1 MNVADGIIYFTVITF
16 VYMFGNEVNILYYQA
31 LRPHSLTDSLT
42 HANVEAL
49 PGIMPPWNMYL
60 N

>member
-1 MNVADGIIYFTVITF
+1 MNVADGTSYFTEITF

-31 LRPHSLTDSLT
+31 LQPHSLTDSLT
-42 HANVEAL
+42 HAL